1 MNPVE
6 ALAEAL
12 PSDGVWRLLRWQQRQ
27 RRSASHVVVDVAC
40 APTASLPEA
49 RRALATRWARDLPA
63 LLGACTAAELAYAAP
78 RVLPPDAPPG
88 VASVGAL
95 RWAMWTELTRTQG
108 GGVGAVLVGSRVIA
122 LHPMLG
128 MGSHDGRTAVTT
140 LPSEADPG
148 WTTLAEPESIDELRA
163 RAQGLIGVRLGG
175 RGRDKGAWGA
185 RVAAM
190 LGVVERGDDEPDWR
204 GDVEIKTVPVAE
216 VSAGRWRIVEDPA
229 ICMEDGAPMRKLAR
243 VLWLCRA
250 DLPGG
255 DATIVAWYYLEATPD
270 VQALCAR
277 YLHLRPK
284 GPAGT
289 TQHAHYLHKQFFTAA
304 GLVTMLCGGAAP
316 PAP

>member
-1 MNPVE
+1 MTAVE
-6 ALAEAL
+6 ALAAAL
-12 PSDGVWRLLRWQQRQ
+12 PGDGVWRLLRWRRGQ
-27 RRSASHVVVDVAC
+27 RRSASHVLIDVAC
-40 APTASLPEA
+40 SPTLGLRQAQ
-49 RRALATRWARDLPA
+49 RALATRWARDLPA
-63 LLGACTAAELAYAAP
+63 MLSECNADELAFAAQ
-78 RVLPPDAPPG
+78 RILPTTQMHG
-88 VASVGAL
+88 TSIGAL
-95 RWAMWTELTRTQG
+95 RWALWCELTRADA
-108 GGVGAVLVGSRVIA
+108 VSYRAVLVGPRVVA

-128 MGSHDGRTAVTT
+128 MGSHDGKTVVTT
-140 LPSEADPG
+140 LPLAADPG

-163 RAQGLIGVRLGG
+163 RAHGLIGVRLGG

-190 LGVVERGDDEPDWR
+190 LGVVERGHDEPDWR

-216 VSAGRWRIVEDPA
+216 VAAGRWRIVEDPA

-250 DLPGG
+250 DLPDG

-270 VQALCAR
+270 VGALCAR

-289 TQHAHYLHKQFFTAA
+289 TQQAHYLHKQFFIAT
-304 GLVTMLCGGAAP
+304 GLLTMLCGGAAP